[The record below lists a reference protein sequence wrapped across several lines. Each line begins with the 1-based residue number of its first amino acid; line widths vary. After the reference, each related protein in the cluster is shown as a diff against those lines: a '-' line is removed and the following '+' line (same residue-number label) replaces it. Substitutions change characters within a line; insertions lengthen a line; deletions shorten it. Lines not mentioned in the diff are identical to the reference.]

1 MAPKS
6 IIVFLLLSQLCFSQ
20 EKMGKTPTSGEQ
32 FVLCEKFRDDNF
44 SGLIDK
50 ARQYGY
56 ELYEIYDCITCD
68 GAWRTNADLIKYRA
82 SLPTARS
89 DIMSLARY
97 YIKIHNDPEA
107 LTRIFNTVVDNPG
120 QPRGTLLDWVDFY
133 RANPNLR
140 PEQKEEMKAYEE
152 VIRHFGGKREAELT
166 AEERQNYQKRNCKEQ

>member
-1 MAPKS
+1 
-6 IIVFLLLSQLCFSQ
+6 
-20 EKMGKTPTSGEQ
+20 
-32 FVLCEKFRDDNF
+32 
-44 SGLIDK
+44 
-50 ARQYGY
+50 
-56 ELYEIYDCITCD
+56 
-68 GAWRTNADLIKYRA
+68 
-82 SLPTARS
+82 
-89 DIMSLARY
+89 MSLARY